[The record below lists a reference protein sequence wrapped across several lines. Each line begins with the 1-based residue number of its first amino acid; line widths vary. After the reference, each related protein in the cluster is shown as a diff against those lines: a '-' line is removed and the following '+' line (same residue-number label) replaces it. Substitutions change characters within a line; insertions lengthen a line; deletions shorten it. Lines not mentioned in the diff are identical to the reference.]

1 CQLCHKHG
9 EGVKLVVHHIVYR
22 SQGGTNRVDNL
33 ITLCTDCHTT
43 KNHQPGGK
51 LYKWMKA
58 KKKVTKQLK
67 GATFMNIL
75 RKRIMTAFP
84 EASFQYGS
92 QTYVDRKNL
101 LLPKGHF
108 MDAIAI
114 SGIKSVGQMPD
125 TVTLI
130 SQFRKKKR
138 SLHEAT
144 ARKGRKQPNTSSKR
158 NEKNMNHARGLWL
171 NDYVRVIGNHA
182 KGYVKGFKSKGYYV
196 YLTDGLGNYVLSN
209 GKNYINRKQCRLI
222 THNGNWQKAE
232 QKLSLYEFK

>member
-1 CQLCHKHG
+1 
-9 EGVKLVVHHIVYR
+9 
-22 SQGGTNRVDNL
+22 
-33 ITLCTDCHTT
+33 
-43 KNHQPGGK
+43 
-51 LYKWMKA
+51 MKA
-58 KKKVTKQLK
+58 KKKVIKQLK

-114 SGIKSVGQMPD
+114 SGIKPVGQMPE
-125 TVTLI
+125 TVTMI

-158 NEKNMNHARGLWL
+158 NEKNTKYACGLWL
-171 NDYVRVIGNHA
+171 NDYVRVIGNHV
-182 KGYVKGFKSKGYYV
+182 KGYVKGFKSNGYYV
-196 YLTDGLGNYVLSN
+196 YLTDGLGNYVLNN
-209 GKNYINRKQCRLI
+209 GKNYINGQQCRLI
-222 THNGNWQKAE
+222 MHNGNWQKAE